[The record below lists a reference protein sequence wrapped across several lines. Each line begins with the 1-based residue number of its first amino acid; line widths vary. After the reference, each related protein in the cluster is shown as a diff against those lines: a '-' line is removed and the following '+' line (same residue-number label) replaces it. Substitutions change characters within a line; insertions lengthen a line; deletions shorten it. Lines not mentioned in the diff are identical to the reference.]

1 MKLQPQLR
9 HLLLVSVCPGPPAS
23 GGGKQ
28 QPLHQRALLL
38 GHVRHRLCRTL
49 AQSVAS
55 QKGWTLDTLEF
66 LGSGDYFSRKKA
78 GPHLSQEELKRACQS
93 PLRMRLEPHPLSIS
107 PNDIKPSDVLRAAE
121 RGIPQAS
128 TKQAPKCQQSHT
140 STWRRL
146 ELRTFFC
153 SGNT

>member
-38 GHVRHRLCRTL
+38 GHG
-49 AQSVAS
+49 SV
-55 QKGWTLDTLEF
+55 
-66 LGSGDYFSRKKA
+66 DYFSRKKA
-78 GPHLSQEELKRACQS
+78 GPHLSQEELKRTCQS

-146 ELRTFFC
+146 EQRTFFC